1 MFCVCVGSV
10 RSLGRGCLSLHHTP
24 YLACAA
30 CALYTTV
37 SRSRQKVNYPSRQP
51 FRIPLPA
58 SLLRG
63 GCVSTAIGSSEFLP
77 CFSSLVHTT
86 WLGLGLGLGLGLS
99 LESGLATPHPNLL
112 ISPHY
117 LPQQHAVVV
126 DAVRVD
132 GRLQHETPLLL
143 LLATTYYYYYYS
155 HSLPLTTTYY
165 HSLPLTTTYH
175 YCSLLP
181 LTIHDYFLPAG
192 TCTRAS
198 ACTWMV
204 KGNGMGGL
212 GGG

>member
-1 MFCVCVGSV
+1 MVYFFSLTKDGSKSV
-10 RSLGRGCLSLHHTP
+10 LKSLRGAVPPGT
-24 YLACAA
+24 A
-30 CALYTTV
+30 CALYTTA

-51 FRIPLPA
+51 IRIPLPA

-99 LESGLATPHPNLL
+99 LESGLATPNLL

-132 GRLQHETPLLL
+132 CRLQHEIPLLL
-143 LLATTYYYYYYS
+143 LLNTTYYYYYS
-155 HSLPLTTTYY
+155 HSLPLTPTYY
-165 HSLPLTTTYH
+165 HLLPLTTTYH

-181 LTIHDYFLPAG
+181 LTIHDYFYLPVLVRELLHVPG
-192 TCTRAS
+192 
-198 ACTWMV
+198 W
-204 KGNGMGGL
+204 
-212 GGG
+212 